1 MIINIFLFTFRKHGP
16 TFIVHLPSGKSYW
29 EEVLYPPKA
38 LQPVTTFNP
47 EYHTLLTE
55 NRLCHKTA

>member
-38 LQPVTTFNP
+38 SQPVTPVNP
-47 EYHTLLTE
+47 NITLY
-55 NRLCHKTA
+55 